1 MNYNFFRSPKIRQQG
16 RRPQNTRSRWQ
27 IKRLNTSGTEEQM
40 EVLFIAPLS
49 FPDISAW
56 IISPPTTMNSDNHP
70 NSQNQPNFKNQKIMG
85 RPSWYFKIKTLNKF
99 GQGKIV
105 LVNCGGHIRNL
116 KNLKV

>member
-1 MNYNFFRSPKIRQQG
+1 M
-16 RRPQNTRSRWQ
+16 
-27 IKRLNTSGTEEQM
+27 KRLDTSGTEEQM

-56 IISPPTTMNSDNHP
+56 IISPPTTMNSDNQP

-99 GQGKIV
+99 RHNFRLVGGLVGIV
-105 LVNCGGHIRNL
+105 DGNGRI
-116 KNLKV
+116 